1 MWIVTI
7 EMLGAVQR
15 YFESRR
21 RNWRESSSDATS
33 LDRVTKQA
41 MEAIKAAKS
50 KLVHRTIRRC
60 CC

>member
-7 EMLGAVQR
+7 EILGAVQR

-21 RNWRESSSDATS
+21 RNWRESSSEATS
-33 LDRVTKQA
+33 QDRVTKQE
-41 MEAIKAAKS
+41 EAIKAAKS

-60 CC
+60 C

>member
-50 KLVHRTIRRC
+50 KLVH
-60 CC
+60 